1 MAREPRIGEELGRL
15 MRQSQTGD
23 ESAYADL
30 LVQVSVLV
38 RGVVRNRM
46 RGLQAADVED
56 LVQEVLISLHQVRAT
71 FDPMRPFLPWLMTI
85 VQSRLTDTYRKV
97 ARRAAHEILPGE
109 LPDPSSQEMTYGRSE
124 SFGDEELL
132 WREIRDLPTLQRQ
145 AIELLKLRELSLK
158 EASAES
164 GQTIANL
171 KVLVHRAIKT
181 LRSRLVTA
189 HDE

>member
-1 MAREPRIGEELGRL
+1 MAREPRTGEELGQL
-15 MRQSQTGD
+15 MRQSQAGD
-23 ESAYADL
+23 ETAYTDL

-46 RGLQAADVED
+46 RSLQAADVED

-71 FDPMRPFLPWLMTI
+71 FDPVRPFLPWLMTI

-97 ARRAAHEILPGE
+97 ARRATHEVLPGE
-109 LPDPSSQEMTYGRSE
+109 LPEPSSRAVTYGQTE

-132 WREIRDLPTLQRQ
+132 WREIRDLPTSQRQ

-164 GQTIANL
+164 GQSIANL

-181 LRSRLVTA
+181 LRSRLAAA